1 MASLNKVQ
9 LIGHLGRE
17 PEVRSTPSGTAVA
30 TLSIATSER
39 WKDKD
44 TGEPKETTEWHRVV
58 LYGRNAELAGEHLI
72 TGSQV
77 YVEGALSTRKWTDAQ
92 NVERYAT
99 EVRAFELKFLGGKRK
114 GNGSADGTPGSGAAP
129 AASAATEKPAAK
141 RAAARS
147 SKPPAAASAGRQATD
162 WDDIPL

>member
-17 PEVRSTPSGTAVA
+17 PEVRTTPSGTAVV

-44 TGEPKETTEWHRVV
+44 TGEAKEATEWHRVV

-92 NVERYAT
+92 NVERYST
-99 EVRAFELKFLGGKRK
+99 EVRAFDLKFLGGKRK
-114 GNGSADGTPGSGAAP
+114 GNGSAAGTAAP
-129 AASAATEKPAAK
+129 AASPTVKPAAK
-141 RAAARS
+141 RA
-147 SKPPAAASAGRQATD
+147 PAAATKARAAAPASGPGTD

>member
-9 LIGHLGRE
+9 LIGNLGRD
-17 PEVRSTPSGTAVA
+17 PEVRHTPSGTSVA

-39 WKDKD
+39 WKDKE
-44 TGEPKETTEWHRVV
+44 TGEPKETTQWHRVV
-58 LYGRNAELAGEHLI
+58 LHGRNAELAAEHLA

-77 YVEGALSTRKWTDAQ
+77 YVEGALSTRTWTDAQ
-92 NVERYAT
+92 NVERYCT

-114 GNGSADGTPGSGAAP
+114 GNSGGAGTAAAGASPAVKPATKRAPAAAAKARAAAP
-129 AASAATEKPAAK
+129 ASGP
-141 RAAARS
+141 
-147 SKPPAAASAGRQATD
+147 GTD

>member
-9 LIGHLGRE
+9 LIGNLGRD
-17 PEVRSTPSGTAVA
+17 PELRYAASGTALA

-58 LYGRNAELAGEHLI
+58 LHGRNAELAAEHLI

-92 NVERYAT
+92 NVERYST

-114 GNGSADGTPGSGAAP
+114 GDGSTDATSAASPAAP
-129 AASAATEKPAAK
+129 AEKPATK
-141 RAAARS
+141 RAAARAGKAPGGS
-147 SKPPAAASAGRQATD
+147 STGRPGTD
-162 WDDIPL
+162 WNDIPL